1 MKVCVEV
8 YSAMIRAGYAD
19 TLLEK
24 KKRKKKK
31 LVCLPFPEL
40 FSPPPAEQSLNAS
53 NGFFSLVS
61 FILQLMP
68 GSDSILPYSV

>member
-1 MKVCVEV
+1 MQTH
-8 YSAMIRAGYAD
+8 YW
-19 TLLEK
+19 EK
-24 KKRKKKK
+24 NKNK
-31 LVCLPFPEL
+31 LVCLLFPVL
-40 FSPPPAEQSLNAS
+40 FSPPPPEQSLNAS